1 MMPKNVPVLGEA
13 AEDADD
19 DVATKRQQHAAAE
32 VTLIPFM
39 APWKVPAPLV
49 N

>member
-1 MMPKNVPVLGEA
+1 MPKNAPVLEEA

-19 DVATKRQQHAAAE
+19 VAVATKRQQHAAAE
-32 VTLIPFM
+32 VTRIPFM
-39 APWKVPAPLV
+39 APWKVLAPLV